1 MQSDQLGIWR
11 GAGPPNIPHRSEC
24 FHSRVSRRGYPEV
37 SGGIPRIR
45 SHILHS
51 LLLFNSRWWV
61 EEWRKTRAGKN
72 KKLGEKRR
80 NGRLKGKGRVGGDS
94 KRPTLES

>member
-1 MQSDQLGIWR
+1 MR
-11 GAGPPNIPHRSEC
+11 
-24 FHSRVSRRGYPEV
+24 V

-80 NGRLKGKGRVGGDS
+80 NGRLKGEEARVAEEVGADS
-94 KRPTLES
+94 KWPRMES